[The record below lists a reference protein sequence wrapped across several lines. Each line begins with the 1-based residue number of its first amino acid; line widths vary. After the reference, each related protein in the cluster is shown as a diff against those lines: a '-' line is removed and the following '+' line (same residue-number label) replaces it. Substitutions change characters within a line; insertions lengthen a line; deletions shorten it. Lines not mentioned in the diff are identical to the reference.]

1 MMKAVLFRFLFM
13 VVAVMVLTWTT
24 GADSAMGQ
32 SVTKDPKFETYRK
45 AILEEHGIDIRKYRE
60 LLKGGRADGMSITR
74 YELKELL
81 MGIKVERE
89 HTTDKYMALEIATD
103 HLEEFPDYYTRLE
116 EMEEKAEKDWKER
129 RRDTKGERH

>member
-1 MMKAVLFRFLFM
+1 MKAIRNLFIAV
-13 VVAVMVLTWTT
+13 VVAAFVLTT

-45 AILEEHGIDIRKYRE
+45 AILDEHGIDIGKYRE
-60 LLKGGRADGMSITR
+60 VLKGGRADGMGITR

-81 MGIKVERE
+81 VGIKVERE
-89 HTTDKYMALEIATD
+89 HTTDKYIALEIATD

-116 EMEEKAEKDWKER
+116 EMEEKAEKDWKEKR
-129 RRDTKGERH
+129 RKE